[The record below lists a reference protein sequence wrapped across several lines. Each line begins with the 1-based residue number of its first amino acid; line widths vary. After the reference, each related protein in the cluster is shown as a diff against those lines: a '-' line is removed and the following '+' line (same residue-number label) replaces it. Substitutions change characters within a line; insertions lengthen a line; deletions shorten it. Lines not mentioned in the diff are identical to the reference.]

1 MKRTD
6 VKLTQDQANRAVG
19 LMQSDP
25 AQASEYIE
33 SCRRL
38 FRLVGEDGILDSIPG
53 DDLKPAL
60 TEYMKKRWPVQEN
73 AEA

>member
-6 VKLTQDQANRAVG
+6 VKLTQDQANRAVA
-19 LMQSDP
+19 LMQADP

-38 FRLVGEDGILDSIPG
+38 FRLIGEDGILDSIPSE
-53 DDLKPAL
+53 DLKPAL
-60 TEYMKKRWPVQEN
+60 TEYMAKRWPIQEK
-73 AEA
+73 ARA